1 MDEAVRC
8 SVMGQEHRLAACR
21 AAAKFGCTVG
31 IFGRGGQHAAQPYQL
46 GQSQLQ
52 GQGPGDQ
59 LQGQNASPAPGAAS
73 GVRPPDVEWGLSAS
87 AGLSRADQAGTPSS
101 RPVDG
106 GDIRSF
112 PNASAPSDRP
122 SPIDFTD
129 PVSLAIE
136 ALASQSPQSAGP
148 RTAPQSSQTAE
159 LHAASQSPQS
169 ADAQTSLGPETNGE
183 DVRPNEGQ

>member
-1 MDEAVRC
+1 MFRHGARAQTRC
-8 SVMGQEHRLAACR
+8 LQGSGQVWMHGWDLWA
-21 AAAKFGCTVG
+21 
-31 IFGRGGQHAAQPYQL
+31 GGDQHAAQPYQL

-52 GQGPGDQ
+52 GQGPEDQ

-112 PNASAPSDRP
+112 PNASVSGDRP

-148 RTAPQSSQTAE
+148 RTAPQSPQTVE
-159 LHAASQSPQS
+159 SHAASQSPQS